1 MKDNAVGII
10 GSIVDA
16 HIAECT
22 EPKPC
27 DACAADREALDRL
40 ARLVEAAKS
49 LLVVR
54 SEPML
59 DDVAPYYR
67 AVTELNDALAAVLGE
82 EPPK

>member
-1 MKDNAVGII
+1 MNANAVGII

-27 DACAADREALDRL
+27 AACAADREALDRL
-40 ARLVEAAKS
+40 ARLVEAAKA

-54 SEPML
+54 AGPTPADAS
-59 DDVAPYYR
+59 PYYR
-67 AVTELNDALAAVLGE
+67 AVTELNDALSAVLGE
-82 EPPK
+82 GE